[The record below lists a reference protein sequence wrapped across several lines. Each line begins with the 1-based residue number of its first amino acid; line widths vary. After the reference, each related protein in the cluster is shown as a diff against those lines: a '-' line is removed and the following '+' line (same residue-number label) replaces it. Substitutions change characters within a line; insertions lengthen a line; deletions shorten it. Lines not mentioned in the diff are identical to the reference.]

1 MSLPAAVR
9 VVPSHATTC
18 FATPPL
24 TSFNVTYCLSVRGK
38 GLENGQTISEHP
50 HKDLFPSCR
59 ETSALPLCP
68 ADVNYVLLSDPTRAQ
83 PRTILNEQ
91 METEQK
97 GVLLLEIEGS
107 QVCEEVTV
115 HIRVCGASEGAEGTW
130 GGKCHCTS
138 HAQLRTWTP
147 STKSPFGQQS
157 LLTFQMSPAPLPP
170 MATSLQRTC
179 RCPGSS
185 RGRNRQTHF

>member
-1 MSLPAAVR
+1 MCAGGQPVRLVSLPAAVR

-18 FATPPL
+18 FATPL
-24 TSFNVTYCLSVRGK
+24 FISFNVTYCLSVRGK

-91 METEQK
+91 METERK
-97 GVLLLEIEGS
+97 GVLLLGIEGS
-107 QVCEEVTV
+107 QVCEEATV
-115 HIRVCGASEGAEGTW
+115 HIRVCGASD
-130 GGKCHCTS
+130 GG
-138 HAQLRTWTP
+138 
-147 STKSPFGQQS
+147 
-157 LLTFQMSPAPLPP
+157 
-170 MATSLQRTC
+170 
-179 RCPGSS
+179 
-185 RGRNRQTHF
+185 